1 MTTQSLAGKVA
12 LVTGGSRGIG
22 RAICLRLAQ
31 AGAAVAV
38 NYHSRADAAAEV
50 VRGIESVGGQALA
63 IAGDVG
69 DRSAAAR
76 MVERAAAD
84 LGPVDVLINNAG
96 LLFPG
101 SLLHY
106 DDAELDAM
114 WRTNVKGILHCTA
127 AVAPSMTQR
136 GWGRVINV
144 ASNAG
149 VGTALAGTTLYAA
162 TKGAV
167 LILTKRL
174 AFELGRQGVTVN
186 AVLPGYTRTD
196 MTMAGRSSEDARRTV
211 EMLDARS
218 MLGRGVADPDEIAAV
233 VAFLASPESA
243 FMTGQLLLADGGR
256 MDYLAHV

>member
-1 MTTQSLAGKVA
+1 MTTQTLAGKVA

-22 RAICLRLAQ
+22 RAACLKLAA

-38 NYHSRADAAAEV
+38 NYRSRADAAPRSSAPS
-50 VRGIESVGGQALA
+50 GAGGRA
-63 IAGDVG
+63 IAIEADVA
-69 DRSAAAR
+69 DREAVAR
-76 MVERAAAD
+76 MVQRVAAE
-84 LGPVDVLINNAG
+84 LGPIDVLVNNAG
-96 LLFPG
+96 LLFSG

-114 WRTNVKGILHCTA
+114 WRTNVKGILHATA
-127 AVAPSMTQR
+127 AVAPSMIER
-136 GWGRVINV
+136 GWGRVVNV

-149 VGTALAGTTLYAA
+149 VGTALPGTTLYAA

-174 AFELGRQGVTVN
+174 AFELGRHGITVN

-196 MTMAGRSSEDARRTV
+196 MTMAGRSAEDARRIV
-211 EMLDARS
+211 ETLDSRS
-218 MLGRGVADPDEIAAV
+218 MIGRGVADPDEIATV
-233 VAFLASPESA
+233 IGFLASPESA